1 MSIIGLDF
9 GSHQC
14 SFALWH
20 NEKDTVEVLADDL
33 GSRTTPSCVAFRG
46 DEIITGSSATNQKH
60 KNSSNTF
67 SDIRSMLKD
76 TDLENVYIP
85 NLDKEVSTEELCSHY
100 FRNVHNQV
108 KQQAGKPV
116 RECVIAVP
124 SDILADNSN
133 AEISRKRLHDSA
145 QAGGI
150 RIKSMV
156 SDSAATLMAY
166 GFDNANL
173 APSKVMVIDLG
184 WNSTQTTIF
193 NVNGGLFF
201 EKFSN
206 ETKNVSGKVFV
217 NCLAEHCGKDFM
229 RKFKF
234 PCTDNK
240 KAMIILQR
248 ECELAIKALSTGSE
262 AQFDIDSLCE
272 GMDYQSKISRARFE
286 DLCSIPFIHLKKII
300 SDTLTSASFSADD
313 ITHVCLGGG
322 FTAVP
327 RVQSSIKTIFTKSA
341 FSKARFEYSEA
352 LCIGAAIHGK
362 NLSNLGLLENAPIS
376 SPVANCLTRSIS
388 LKSTADSNS
397 FVVFDALTVLPCKR
411 EMKTNMSSDS
421 GFLQILS
428 NSDVLGEVVF
438 TLENVADKNVTIA
451 LDVSL
456 EGVVSINVLQLN
468 EENNTVLVSLSMPQK

>member
-46 DEIITGSSATNQKH
+46 DEVITGSSATNQKH
-60 KNSSNTF
+60 KNASNTF
-67 SDIRSMLKD
+67 NDMRGMLKD
-76 TDLENVYIP
+76 IALENVFIP
-85 NLDKEVSTEELCSHY
+85 NLDKEISTQELCSHY

-116 RECVIAVP
+116 RECVISVP
-124 SDILADNSN
+124 AEFLADNNIAEN
-133 AEISRKRLHDSA
+133 ARKRLHESA

-150 RIKSMV
+150 RIKSMI
-156 SDSAATLMAY
+156 SDSTATLMAY
-166 GFDNANL
+166 GFDNAKL

-184 WNSTQTTIF
+184 WSNTQTTIF
-193 NVNGGLFF
+193 NVSGGLFF
-201 EKFSN
+201 ETFSN
-206 ETKNVSGKVFV
+206 YTKDVSGSVFV
-217 NCLAEHCGKDFM
+217 NCLADHCGKDFM
-229 RKFKF
+229 RKYKF

-240 KAMIILQR
+240 KAMIVLTR
-248 ECELAIKALSTGSE
+248 ECELAIKAMSTGTE

-286 DLCSIPFIHLKKII
+286 DLCSIPVIHLKKII
-300 SDTLTSASFSADD
+300 SDSLASASLSADD

-322 FTAVP
+322 FTAIP
-327 RVQSSIKTIFTKSA
+327 KVQSTIKSIFTTSNFA
-341 FSKARFEYSEA
+341 KARFEYSEA

-362 NLSNLGLLENAPIS
+362 NLSDLGLLDKAPTAC
-376 SPVANCLTRSIS
+376 PVAKCLTRSIS
-388 LKSTADSNS
+388 LKSASNS
-397 FVVFDALTVLPCKR
+397 DAFVVFDSLTVLPCKR
-411 EMKTNMSSDS
+411 EMNTSMTSDS

-428 NSDVLGEVVF
+428 NSDVLGEVIF
-438 TLENVADKNVTIA
+438 TLENVANKNVTIS

-468 EENNTVLVSLSMPQK
+468 GENNTVLVSLEMAQK